1 MNSSPSEATPTVLVV
16 EDEPDLAALY
26 AAWLEGAYHV
36 EVRYDGE
43 SALGAIDDSVDVVL
57 LDRMMPGLSGDTVLD
72 VIREEA
78 LDCRIAMVTA
88 VEPDFDIL
96 EMGFDDYLVK
106 PVSEAD
112 IRAVV
117 DQLLLRSTYDEQ
129 LQRFFALASKRS
141 VLEAQKSRAE
151 LRASDEYAR
160 LEDELAVMRA
170 KVDDTMSELLDQ
182 DVYRRLCADIT
193 RSSTAV
199 SDP

>member
-1 MNSSPSEATPTVLVV
+1 MNSSPANETPTVLVV
-16 EDEPDLAALY
+16 EDEPDLAELY

-43 SALGAIDDSVDVVL
+43 SGLGAIDDSVDVVL

-151 LRASDEYAR
+151 LLASDEYAK

-193 RSSTAV
+193 RRSTAV

>member
-1 MNSSPSEATPTVLVV
+1 MNSSPANETPTVLVV
-16 EDEPDLAALY
+16 EDEPDLAELY

-43 SALGAIDDSVDVVL
+43 SGLGAIDDSVDVVL

-112 IRAVV
+112 IKAVV

-151 LRASDEYAR
+151 LLASEEYAR
-160 LEDELAVMRA
+160 LEDELAVMQA

-193 RSSTAV
+193 RRSTAT

>member
-1 MNSSPSEATPTVLVV
+1 MNSSPANETPTVLVV
-16 EDEPDLAALY
+16 EDEPDLAELY

-43 SALGAIDDSVDVVL
+43 SGLGAIDDSVDVVL

-72 VIREEA
+72 VIRKEA

-112 IRAVV
+112 IKAVV

-151 LRASDEYAR
+151 LLASEEYAR
-160 LEDELAVMRA
+160 LEDELAVMQA

-193 RSSTAV
+193 RRSTAT